1 MLAAAGVNALAACGG
16 SHHYTDERGWFR
28 SFTQRVTQNMA
39 APSEVGLVPLADPY
53 VGSCVDHRAAVS
65 WQASLSPQLAKN
77 YPDTVEGRHDLTQ
90 TTLGRA
96 DLVSG
101 LPAEQRSVIAA
112 SRANPRATDTL
123 VLEPSDD
130 SRVQVSVP
138 NPTIIL
144 AVGYV
149 SC

>member
-1 MLAAAGVNALAACGG
+1 M
-16 SHHYTDERGWFR
+16 R
-28 SFTQRVTQNMA
+28 
-39 APSEVGLVPLADPY
+39 APSEVGLEPVADAY
-53 VGSCVDHRAAVS
+53 VGSCSDHRASVS
-65 WQASLSPQLAKN
+65 WQATLSRQLAKH

-101 LPAEQRSVIAA
+101 LPAERRSVIAA
-112 SRANPRATDTL
+112 SRANPRTTDTV

-130 SRVQVSVP
+130 SRIQVSVP
-138 NPTIIL
+138 DPTVLL